1 MPFNSPVF
9 LFLFLPI
16 CLIIYYVAA
25 RPYKN
30 AVALVGSLLFYS
42 WGQLVFLPLLLAL
55 ILANYFLAHML
66 EQQRDQPA
74 ARRLL
79 VGAVLLN
86 LLPLLFYKTLSA
98 YGAGWMS
105 LFLPDMF
112 VTWLTQAGFP
122 LGLSYLAFQL
132 ISYHLDIYNEQVDS
146 DKSLLNFSLYVLLFP
161 KIIVGP
167 ITRYRDLAPQLAER
181 TVTAVEAAAGARR
194 FILGLTKKVLI
205 ADTLARVIN
214 PAFALPAP
222 NFGAGIAWFV
232 LIGYAL
238 QLYFDFSGFTDMAIG
253 LAQLL
258 GFRLVENFNYP
269 YISRSISE
277 FWRRWHISLSSW
289 FRDYVF
295 YPLEFTRRRANR
307 WRQTLH
313 VLIVFLLTG
322 LWHGLTLNF
331 ALWGLIHGL
340 AIGLEMSGFGRTL
353 KRLWPPL
360 QHVYTLSILLVGWVF
375 FRANSLAYAIGFL
388 GRLAGWR
395 GGITPLPFSVTRPLP
410 IIDPSVWFALALGI
424 FFCLP
429 VYPWLRKTWAGF
441 SARGA
446 GFAFA
451 SRVGADLLL
460 LVLLVG
466 SVAFMLGYQYVANI
480 YASF

>member
-1 MPFNSPVF
+1 MPFNSPGF

-16 CLIIYYVAA
+16 CLIVYYLAA

-30 AVALVGSLLFYS
+30 GIALAGSLLFYS
-42 WGQLVFLPLLLAL
+42 WGHPGFLPLILVL
-55 ILANYFLAHML
+55 ILANYFLAHQL

-74 ARRLL
+74 ARRLV
-79 VGAVLLN
+79 VGAILLN
-86 LLPLLFYKTLSA
+86 LLPLLFYKLLSA
-98 YGAGWMS
+98 YGTGWLS
-105 LFLPDMF
+105 LFLPDIF
-112 VTWLTQAGFP
+112 VTQFAQAGFP

-132 ISYHLDIYNEQVDS
+132 ISYHLDINNEQVDS
-146 DKSLLNFSLYVLLFP
+146 EKNLLNFALYVLLFP
-161 KIIVGP
+161 KIMVGP
-167 ITRYRDLAPQLAER
+167 IARYRDLAPQLVER
-181 TVTAVEAAAGARR
+181 TLTAVDAASGARR
-194 FILGLTKKVLI
+194 FILGLAKKVLI
-205 ADTLARVIN
+205 ADTLARVVN
-214 PAFALPAP
+214 PAFALPEP

-253 LAQLL
+253 LAQLF
-258 GFRLVENFNYP
+258 GFRLVENFNSP

-295 YPLEFTRRRANR
+295 YPLEFTRRRASR
-307 WRQTLH
+307 WRQGLH

-331 ALWGLIHGL
+331 AIWGLIHGL
-340 AIGLEMSGFGRTL
+340 ALALEMSGFGRAL
-353 KRLWPPL
+353 KKLWAPL
-360 QHVYTLSILLVGWVF
+360 QHGYTLFILLFGWMF
-375 FRANSLAYAIGFL
+375 FRANSFIFAVAFL
-388 GRLAGWR
+388 GRLAGWQ

-410 IIDPSVWFALALGI
+410 IIDPSVWLAMALGI

-429 VYPWLRKTWAGF
+429 VLPWLRKNWTAIR
-441 SARGA
+441 ARGA
-446 GFAFA
+446 GAA
-451 SRVGADLLL
+451 LAAQVGADLFL

-480 YASF
+480 YGKF